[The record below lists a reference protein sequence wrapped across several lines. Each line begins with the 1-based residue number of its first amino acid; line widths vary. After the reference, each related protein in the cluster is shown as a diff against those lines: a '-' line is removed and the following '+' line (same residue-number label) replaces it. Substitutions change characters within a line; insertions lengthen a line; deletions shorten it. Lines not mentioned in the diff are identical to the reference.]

1 MRKFECKGCDNH
13 CELTPKKKCFF
24 PKFCPFSEGYEPVWH
39 EVKEE
44 VDSAENAQFGNSE
57 QLPSNP
63 RKLPDWVKVGAI
75 GYDLINK
82 EYFEIKSFDMDNNFV
97 ETKYFDTIGTM
108 TNDSLWTYKEIIE
121 TAVQARKRPFNADEM
136 KAMVGKVLS
145 GDKFDYCALITYTEA
160 EMIETQHYTY
170 TSDELID
177 GYTIDGK
184 PCFKL
189 EHLNEK
195 GEWVE

>member
-1 MRKFECKGCDNH
+1 MKKFECDDCNANCKVTVKHGEC
-13 CELTPKKKCFF
+13 PPCF
-24 PKFCPFSEGYEPVWH
+24 CIYDVSGAGWH

-44 VDSAENAQFGNSE
+44 NTQQFGNSE
-57 QLPSNP
+57 QLP
-63 RKLPDWVKVGAI
+63 DWVKVGEWVYCPTTRNY
-75 GYDLINK
+75 GEVVDQQGNTVLLRPFGSDDDEVFSKDIN
-82 EYFEIKSFDMDNNFV
+82 
-97 ETKYFDTIGTM
+97 
-108 TNDSLWTYKEIIE
+108 IILE
-121 TAVQARKRPFNADEM
+121 RGKPARKRPFNVYEM

-170 TSDELID
+170 TSDELIN

-184 PCFKL
+184 PCYKL